1 MTSLFVNYTVRFCRA
16 RFIKRHVIPHVLL
29 KSTHKSSLP
38 GVFVRVLP
46 LGLLALDDDGDRSN
60 ERCVW
65 LGYLWR
71 ARERTQFVCELCI

>member
-29 KSTHKSSLP
+29 KSTHKSSDA

-46 LGLLALDDDGDRSN
+46 LGLLALDDGERSN
-60 ERCVW
+60 ER
-65 LGYLWR
+65 
-71 ARERTQFVCELCI
+71 LCLVRVLAEN